1 MRWSDLLASAVANTA
16 RARIRATL
24 TVLAVFI
31 GAFALTLT
39 SGMGTGVNRY
49 IDDTVAAFGDADALY
64 VQKSQP
70 LIELSSTSGPR
81 EYDPDTTRIRTGFG
95 VSFEGLTPEDIEVIE
110 DLDGVRSVKPMY
122 SVAPTYLEAADG
134 SRFQLSPGIPVD
146 AVGLQMVA
154 GGAPAAGRDEIAV
167 PDSWVADL
175 GFSSAQEAVGGRV
188 DVVMTNMAEQDRAFP
203 ATISGVT
210 QASLVGTSLNPIP
223 SDTFNE
229 RLYDYQVSG
238 VPEEVPESFAMATV
252 TVEDMALA
260 PGIQARLEEQD
271 MLGLTVED
279 QLGMFRAVINAIV
292 WILNACA
299 VIALVAAGLG
309 IVNTLLMSVQE
320 RTREIGLMKAMGMSG
335 GRVFGLFSLE
345 AVFIGFLG
353 AVVGAVTG
361 VVVGSALSGALADGF
376 LSGLPGLSLFA
387 FESWRVALIVLSVM
401 GIAFLAGTIPAVR
414 AARKDPIAS
423 LRHE

>member
-1 MRWSDLLASAVANTA
+1 MRGPDLLGSAVANTR
-16 RARIRATL
+16 RARIRTAL
-24 TVLAVFI
+24 TVLAIFI

-49 IDDTVAAFGDADALY
+49 IDQTVAAFGDADALY

-70 LIELSSTSGPR
+70 LIELSSGAGPR
-81 EYDPDTTRIRTGFG
+81 EYDPDTARIRTGFG
-95 VSFEGLTPEDIEVIE
+95 VSFEGLAAEDIEHIE
-110 DLDGVRSVKPMY
+110 GIDGVASVKPMY

-154 GGAPAAGRDEIAV
+154 GGAPAPGRDEIV
-167 PDSWVADL
+167 IPDSWVGDL
-175 GFSSAQEAVGGRV
+175 GFSSPEDAVGGTV
-188 DVVMTNMAEQDRAFP
+188 DVVMTNMAERDRAFP
-203 ATISGVT
+203 ARISGVT
-210 QASLVGTSLNPIP
+210 QASLAGTSLNPIP
-223 SDTFNE
+223 SDSFNE
-229 RLYDYQVSG
+229 RLYAYQVG
-238 VPEEVPESFAMATV
+238 GGPGTVPESYAMATV
-252 TVEDMALA
+252 TVEDMSRAA
-260 PGIQARLEEQD
+260 EIQAQLEEHE

-335 GRVFGLFSLE
+335 PTVFGLFSLE

-353 AVVGAVTG
+353 AVIGAAVGVAG
-361 VVVGSALSGALADGF
+361 GSYLSGVLAEGF

-387 FESWRVALIVLSVM
+387 FEAGRIALIVVSVM
-401 GIAFLAGTIPAVR
+401 GIAFLAGTVPAVR
-414 AARKDPIAS
+414 AARKDPITS

>member
-1 MRWSDLLASAVANTA
+1 VRWPDLLGSAAANTR
-16 RARIRATL
+16 RARIRTGL
-24 TVLAVFI
+24 TVGAVFI
-31 GAFALTLT
+31 GACALTLT

-70 LIELSSTSGPR
+70 LVELSAGAGPR
-81 EYDPDTTRIRTGFG
+81 AYDPDTTRIRTGFG
-95 VSFEGLTPEDIEVIE
+95 VSFEGLAREDVDFLEA
-110 DLDGVRSVKPMY
+110 LDGVASVKPMY
-122 SVAPTYLEAADG
+122 AVSPTYLEAADG

-154 GGAPAAGRDEIAV
+154 GGPPAAGRDEMAV

-175 GFSSAQEAVGGRV
+175 GYASAADAVGGEV
-188 DVVMTNMAEQDRAFP
+188 TVVMTDLAGRDGAFP
-203 ATISGVT
+203 ARISGVT
-210 QASLVGTSLNPIP
+210 QASLAGTSLNPIP
-223 SDTFNE
+223 SDSFNE
-229 RLYDYQVSG
+229 RLYAYQVG
-238 VPEEVPESFAMATV
+238 GGPQEVPESFAMATV
-252 TVEDMALA
+252 TVEDMGRAA
-260 PGIQARLEEQD
+260 EIQSRLEERE

-279 QLGMFRAVINAIV
+279 QLGMFRTVIDAVV

-299 VIALVAAGLG
+299 VIALLAAGLG

-335 GRVFGLFSLE
+335 RTVFGLFSLE
-345 AVFIGFLG
+345 AVLIGLLG
-353 AVVGAVTG
+353 AVLGAAAG
-361 VVVGSALSGALADGF
+361 VAGGSAVSGALAGGY

-387 FESWRVALIVLSVM
+387 FEAGRVALIVLSVM

>member
-1 MRWSDLLASAVANTA
+1 
-16 RARIRATL
+16 
-24 TVLAVFI
+24 
-31 GAFALTLT
+31 
-39 SGMGTGVNRY
+39 
-49 IDDTVAAFGDADALY
+49 
-64 VQKSQP
+64 
-70 LIELSSTSGPR
+70 
-81 EYDPDTTRIRTGFG
+81 

-361 VVVGSALSGALADGF
+361 VVGGSALSGALADGF